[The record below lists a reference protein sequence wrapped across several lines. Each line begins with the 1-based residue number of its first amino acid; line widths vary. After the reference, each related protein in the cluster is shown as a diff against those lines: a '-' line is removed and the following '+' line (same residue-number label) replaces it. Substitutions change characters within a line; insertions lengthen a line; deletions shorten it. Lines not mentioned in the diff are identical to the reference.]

1 MHKLLLSL
9 GLSPDSVWTRVCVVA
24 FGLILVRI
32 FLDAATPRKAR

>member
-9 GLSPDSVWTRVCVVA
+9 GLSPDSVWTWVYVVA

>member
-9 GLSPDSVWTRVCVVA
+9 GLSPDSVWTWVIAIA
-24 FGLILVRI
+24 FALILVRI